1 MKKYLSLLI
10 AVAMLICAFAG
21 CSAEEGK
28 TTNFTDGYPEGYLRV
43 SMGEDMSTADVQM
56 TTGDYLIPLNI
67 YDTLVECGYDDA
79 GNAIIAPSLAKAWD
93 VTEDGLTY
101 TFYLRE
107 GVKFCNGEEFTSDDV
122 LYTVYRMMDPE
133 RSCVND
139 DVYDMIIGA
148 AEYLDGT
155 VDTIEGLV
163 AVDDYTVTMTL
174 KQAYAPFL
182 ANLAVPGGAMYNRK
196 AGDEADAAGGSK
208 TETLFGSVPEYTIGS
223 GPFMLKEWQI
233 NDHIVLEKNPN
244 YWKDLDP
251 EYAKT
256 SAVEGIVFKIVSDS
270 ATLKMMFDNGEFDV
284 FDLDDARETIADYEA
299 NELTKDQTYHAK
311 RVGTYYYCLNENVPG
326 LDNVLVRKAIQ
337 RAIDRQS
344 LLDNLYYGT
353 GVVANSIMSPGLVG
367 FNQECEEIPY
377 DLEAAK
383 AFMEEAGY
391 GPDNHLALKIGQSSD
406 ASAATLNI
414 NEAVQQMLKEI
425 YIDAEIEQIDD
436 ATWSSVR
443 AAGDIEM
450 YETSWSADF
459 NDPDNFIYTFFSPSN
474 VKSRGFNYKN
484 EDVINRVEAA
494 RYMADPEARLAEY
507 QELERIIVVEDAAWV
522 PLFHMDHVFVM
533 NPRVD
538 RDTFNPYWAGWSSM
552 CFYGLTFRAEA

>member
-1 MKKYLSLLI
+1 MKKYLALLV

-21 CSAEEGK
+21 CSAKEDGS
-28 TTNFTDGYPEGYLRV
+28 TTNFNDGYPEMYLRV

-79 GNAIIAPSLAKAWD
+79 GNAIIAPALAESWE
-93 VTEDGLTY
+93 VSEDGTVY
-101 TFYLRE
+101 TFHLRH
-107 GVKFCNGEEFTSDDV
+107 GVKFHNGEEFTADDV
-122 LYTVYRMMDPE
+122 LYSVYRMMDPE

-139 DVYDMIIGA
+139 DVYDMIVGA
-148 AEYLDGT
+148 ADYLDGNAES
-155 VDTIEGLV
+155 IEGL
-163 AVDDYTVTMTL
+163 AAIDDYTVTMTL

-208 TETLFGSVPEYTIGS
+208 TETLFGSVPEYTIGT
-223 GPFMLKEWQI
+223 GAFILREWQI

-244 YWKDLDP
+244 YWKDQDP
-251 EYAKT
+251 VAAKP
-256 SAVEGIVFKIVSDS
+256 SKVEGIVFKIVSDS

-284 FDLDDARETIADYEA
+284 FDLDDARDSIAYYES
-299 NELTKDQTYHAK
+299 NELTKDQTYHAQ
-311 RVGTYYYCLNENVPG
+311 RVGTYYFCLNEDVPG

-353 GVVANSIMSPGLVG
+353 GKLAHSIMAPGLVG
-367 FNQECEEIPY
+367 YDQNCEHIDY
-377 DLEAAK
+377 DVDAAK
-383 AFMEEAGY
+383 ALMEEAGY
-391 GPDNHLALKIGQSSD
+391 GPDNRLSVKIGQSST
-406 ASAATLNI
+406 AGTATLNI
-414 NEAVQQMLKEI
+414 NEAVQQMLKDI
-425 YIDAEIEQIDD
+425 YIDAEIESIDS
-436 ATWSSVR
+436 ASWSSIR
-443 AAGDIEM
+443 AAGGIQM

-474 VKSRGFNYKN
+474 VTKRGFFYKN
-484 EDVINRVEAA
+484 TDVINRVEAA
-494 RYMADPEARLAEY
+494 RYMSDPDARIKEY
-507 QELERIIVVEDAAWV
+507 QELDHIIVIEDAAWV

-533 NPRVD
+533 NPRVN
-538 RDTFNPYWAGWSSM
+538 RDTFTPYWAGWSSM
-552 CFYGLTFRAEA
+552 GFYGLDFK